1 MQGLIAGAGRLGRAV
16 IRLSGWRRY
25 GLAAALGAVGAAALP
40 PVHAVFL
47 LVPAFTGLA
56 WLIAG
61 AGALRNPARAAF
73 AAGWWFGFGY
83 FVAGL
88 YWLSHALLTDP
99 ERFGWLVPIAVP
111 GIAAGLAL
119 FTGAATL
126 AVHLARARGVGLV
139 LSLAAA
145 WTVADWLRGVVL
157 TGFPWNLVG
166 TAWAYSDSMIQAA
179 ALTGIHGLGL
189 LTVAVAAAP
198 AVLDGVTEAPGH
210 ARRRAIRVLAL
221 AATAVVLVWAGGA
234 LRLGSAPPLG
244 DAAAM
249 VPGVQLR
256 LVQANI
262 FQNHK
267 WRPDLRA
274 ANLSRHLSMTVAPG
288 FEEATHVIWPETAAP
303 FFLTADAE
311 RRAAVAAVTPPGGL
325 LITGAPRMTEARDKI
340 WNSLV
345 AIDEA
350 AAVVGVYDKF
360 HLVPFGEY
368 VPLQDWIGI
377 AKLTQGAMGFSA
389 GPGPLTLRLPGLPP
403 VSPLICYEVI
413 FPGRVLDAGDRPDW
427 LLNITNDAW
436 FGISS
441 GPYQHFAAARLRAV
455 EEGLPLVRAANTGI
469 SAVVDPYGRVVAALG
484 LGRRGVVD
492 SPLPKPLTGLTPY
505 AELGD
510 WTLLLLL
517 VVTALGAVYFSRV
530 ARNSDI

>member
-1 MQGLIAGAGRLGRAV
+1 MTVLIVRAGRLGRAV
-16 IRLSGWRRY
+16 AGLSGWRRY

-40 PVHAVFL
+40 PAHAVFL

-61 AGALRNPARAAF
+61 AGTARRPARAAF

-88 YWLSHALLTDP
+88 YWLSLALLTDA
-99 ERFGWLVPIAVP
+99 ERFGWLVPFAVP
-111 GIAAGLAL
+111 SIAAGLAL
-119 FTGAATL
+119 FCGAASL
-126 AVHLARARGVGLV
+126 AVHLSRARGVGLV
-139 LSLAAA
+139 LALAVA
-145 WTVADWLRGVVL
+145 WTAADWLRGVVL

-166 TAWAYSDSMIQAA
+166 TAWAYSDSMIQAT

-198 AVLDGVTEAPGH
+198 AVLDRVTAVPGD
-210 ARRRAIRVLAL
+210 AGRRAIRVLA
-221 AATAVVLVWAGGA
+221 AAAAAVALVWAGGA
-234 LRLGSAPPLG
+234 LRLGSAPPLA
-244 DAAAM
+244 AAAM

-267 WRPDLRA
+267 WRADLRA

-303 FFLTADAE
+303 FVLTADAE
-311 RRAAVAAVTPPGGL
+311 RRAAVAAVAAVAPPGGL
-325 LITGAPRMTEARDKI
+325 LITGAPRMTAARDRI

-350 AAVVGVYDKF
+350 AAIVGVYDKF

-368 VPLQDWIGI
+368 VPLRDWVGI
-377 AKLTQGAMGFSA
+377 AKLTHGAVEFSA
-389 GPGPLTLRLPGLPP
+389 GPGPRTLRLPGLPP

-413 FPGRVLDAGDRPDW
+413 FPGRVLDAEDRPDW

-436 FGISS
+436 FGISA

-455 EEGLPLVRAANTGI
+455 EEGLPLVRVANTGI
-469 SAVVDPYGRVVAALG
+469 SAVVDPYGRVVASLG

-492 SPLPKPLTGLTPY
+492 SPLPLPLAGLTPY
-505 AELGD
+505 AALGD
-510 WTLLLLL
+510 WGLLLLL
-517 VVTALGAVYFSRV
+517 AVTALGAVYFSRTT
-530 ARNSDI
+530 

>member
-1 MQGLIAGAGRLGRAV
+1 MTGPIARAGRLGRAV
-16 IRLSGWRRY
+16 AGVSGWRRHV
-25 GLAAALGAVGAAALP
+25 LAVLLGAIAAAALP
-40 PVHAVFL
+40 PVHAVIL

-61 AGALRNPARAAF
+61 AGAARKPARAAF

-88 YWLSHALLTDP
+88 YWLSHALLADA

-111 GIAAGLAL
+111 GVAAGLAL
-119 FTGAATL
+119 FAGAAAL
-126 AVHLARARGVGLV
+126 AVHLSRARGIGLV
-139 LSLAAA
+139 LALAVA
-145 WTVADWLRGVVL
+145 WTAADWLRGVL
-157 TGFPWNLVG
+157 LSGFPWNLVG
-166 TAWAYSDSMIQAA
+166 TAWAYSDSMIQVV
-179 ALTGIHGLGL
+179 ALTGVHGLGL
-189 LTVAVAAAP
+189 FTVAVAAAP
-198 AVLDGVTEAPGH
+198 AVLDRVMDPPGR
-210 ARRRAIRVLAL
+210 ARRQAIGVLASAL
-221 AATAVVLVWAGGA
+221 AALVLVWAGGV
-234 LRLGSAPPLG
+234 LRLASAPPVG
-244 DAAAM
+244 DDEAM

-267 WRPDLRA
+267 WRPELRA
-274 ANLSRHLSMTVAPG
+274 ANLSRHLSLTVAPG

-303 FFLTADAE
+303 FFLTTDDE
-311 RRAAVAAVTPPGGL
+311 RRAAVAAVSPPGGA
-325 LITGAPRMTEARDKI
+325 LITGAPRVTAARDRI

-350 AAVVGVYDKF
+350 GAVVGVYDKF

-368 VPLQDWIGI
+368 VPLRDWVGI
-377 AKLTQGAMGFSA
+377 AKLTHGAVDFSA
-389 GPGPLTLRLPGLPP
+389 GPGPRTLRLPGLPP
-403 VSPLICYEVI
+403 VSPLICYEAI
-413 FPGRVLDAGDRPDW
+413 FPGRVLDAADRPDW

-469 SAVVDPYGRVVAALG
+469 SAVVDPYGRVVSTLG

-492 SPLPKPLTGLTPY
+492 SPLPLPLAELTPY
-505 AELGD
+505 ADLGD
-510 WTLLLLL
+510 WIPLLFL
-517 VVTALGAVYFSRV
+517 VATALGAVFFSRG
-530 ARNSDI
+530 A